1 MQSTAKSVNA
11 TDARSVSPLWQF
23 IFLLAPVVMTGFY
36 TIYAIVG
43 LFIDGANMRKWSDE
57 ALEVGLMV
65 TTIIVGMN
73 AIVMLYAYF
82 HRLKF
87 SHLLWVSPFVHI
99 GMALALTALIAVVAV
114 PYA

>member
-1 MQSTAKSVNA
+1 MQPSAKTANSSG
-11 TDARSVSPLWQF
+11 ARPVSPLWQF

-43 LFIDGANMRKWSDE
+43 LFIDGGDKRKWSDE

-65 TTIIVGMN
+65 LAIIVGMN
-73 AIVMLYAYF
+73 VLVMLYAYF
-82 HRLKF
+82 HRLKL

-99 GMALALTALIAVVAV
+99 GLTLVLTALIAIVAET
-114 PYA
+114 

>member
-1 MQSTAKSVNA
+1 MQPSAKIANSSE
-11 TDARSVSPLWQF
+11 ARPVSPLWQF

-65 TTIIVGMN
+65 TAIIIGMN
-73 AIVMLYAYF
+73 VIVMLYAYF
-82 HRLKF
+82 HRLKL
-87 SHLLWVSPFVHI
+87 SHLLWISPFAHI
-99 GMALALTALIAVVAV
+99 GLALALTALIALIAV
-114 PYA
+114 P